1 MDWGIIITAIISV
14 LTTGG
19 VAAFLSNPRAAKKK
33 PEIENK
39 NANAEADKTIV
50 DTAKELINELKED
63 RKDADERYDRLE
75 EKYDAKTKELDET
88 NSNLVM
94 CSMLICK
101 HTACPLRDPGYGQGK
116 DWLEKNAKEALFMGK
131 PYSVLAFSFGPD
143 EKNYYILDEYTFQEF
158 LAFINNKW

>member
-14 LTTGG
+14 LTTSGI
-19 VAAFLSNPRAAKKK
+19 AAFFINPRAAKKK
-33 PEIENK
+33 PEIDNK

-50 DTAKELINELKED
+50 ETAKELINELKEE
-63 RKDADERYDRLE
+63 RKDVYDRYDKLE
-75 EKYDAKTKELDET
+75 EKYDIKTKELDEA

-116 DWLEKNAKEALFMGK
+116 DWLEKNLNGEE
-131 PYSVLAFSFGPD
+131 SVDSTSMEDIAESKG
-143 EKNYYILDEYTFQEF
+143 YIIKRIKKLSVTE
-158 LAFINNKW
+158 

>member
-19 VAAFLSNPRAAKKK
+19 VAAFLSNPKAAKKK

-39 NANAEADKTIV
+39 NANAEADKTII

-75 EKYDAKTKELDET
+75 EKYSAKTKELDET

-101 HTACPLRDPGYGQGK
+101 HTACPLRDPGYGHGR
-116 DWLEKNAKEALFMGK
+116 DWIEKNINREEATDSISIEDIAESKGYVIKRTKKL
-131 PYSVLAFSFGPD
+131 SVT
-143 EKNYYILDEYTFQEF
+143 E
-158 LAFINNKW
+158 

>member
-19 VAAFLSNPRAAKKK
+19 VAAFFINPRAAKKK

-39 NANAEADKTIV
+39 NANAEADKTIIG
-50 DTAKELINELKED
+50 TARELINELKEE
-63 RKDADERYDRLE
+63 RKDADDRYDKLE
-75 EKYDAKTKELDET
+75 EKYDAKTKELDEA

-94 CSMLICK
+94 CGMLICK

-116 DWLEKNAKEALFMGK
+116 DWLEKNLNRKE
-131 PYSVLAFSFGPD
+131 SVDSTLIEDIAENKG
-143 EKNYYILDEYTFQEF
+143 YTIKRTKKLSVTE
-158 LAFINNKW
+158 

>member
-19 VAAFLSNPRAAKKK
+19 LAAFLSNPMAAKKK

-39 NANAEADKTIV
+39 SANADADKTIIE
-50 DTAKELINELKED
+50 TAKELINELKED

-75 EKYDAKTKELDET
+75 EKYDARTKELDET

-101 HTACPLRDPGYGQGK
+101 HTACPLRDPGYGHGK
-116 DWLEKNAKEALFMGK
+116 DWMEKNLNGEEATDSISIEDIAESKGYTIKRTKKL
-131 PYSVLAFSFGPD
+131 SVT
-143 EKNYYILDEYTFQEF
+143 E
-158 LAFINNKW
+158 

>member
-19 VAAFLSNPRAAKKK
+19 VAAFLSNPKAAKKK

-39 NANAEADKTIV
+39 NANAEADKTII

-75 EKYDAKTKELDET
+75 EKYGAKTKELDET

-101 HTACPLRDPGYGQGK
+101 HTACPLRDPGYGHGR
-116 DWLEKNAKEALFMGK
+116 DWIEKNINREEATDSISIEDIAESKGYVIKRTKKL
-131 PYSVLAFSFGPD
+131 SVT
-143 EKNYYILDEYTFQEF
+143 E
-158 LAFINNKW
+158 

>member
-19 VAAFLSNPRAAKKK
+19 LAAFLSNPRAAKKK

-39 NANAEADKTIV
+39 SANAEADKTIV
-50 DTAKELINELKED
+50 DTAKELLNELKED

-101 HTACPLRDPGYGQGK
+101 HTACPLRDPGYGHGK
-116 DWLEKNAKEALFMGK
+116 DWMEKNLNGEEATDSISIEDIAESKGYTIKKTKKL
-131 PYSVLAFSFGPD
+131 SVT
-143 EKNYYILDEYTFQEF
+143 E
-158 LAFINNKW
+158 

>member
-1 MDWGIIITAIISV
+1 MTWEVIITAVISV

-19 VAAFLSNPRAAKKK
+19 VAAFLANPRAAKKK

-50 DTAKELINELKED
+50 DTARELINELKED

-101 HTACPLRDPGYGQGK
+101 HTACPLRDPGYGHGR
-116 DWLEKNAKEALFMGK
+116 DWMEKNINREEATDSISIEDIAESKGYAIKRTKKL
-131 PYSVLAFSFGPD
+131 SIT
-143 EKNYYILDEYTFQEF
+143 E
-158 LAFINNKW
+158 

>member
-1 MDWGIIITAIISV
+1 MPWEIIITAIISV

-19 VAAFLSNPRAAKKK
+19 IAAFFINPRAAKRK

-50 DTAKELINELKED
+50 ETAKELMNELKEE
-63 RKDADERYDRLE
+63 RKDIDVRYDKLE
-75 EKYDAKTKELDET
+75 EKYDIKTKELDEA

-116 DWLEKNAKEALFMGK
+116 DWLEKNLNKQNIKCKKVKLYFDD
-131 PYSVLAFSFGPD
+131 L
-143 EKNYYILDEYTFQEF
+143 EKFTEN
-158 LAFINNKW
+158 INNVFFDKDR

>member
-1 MDWGIIITAIISV
+1 MTWEVIITAVISV

-19 VAAFLSNPRAAKKK
+19 VAAFLANPRAAKKK

-39 NANAEADKTIV
+39 NANAEADKTII

-101 HTACPLRDPGYGQGK
+101 HTACPLRDPGYGHGR
-116 DWLEKNAKEALFMGK
+116 DWMEKNINREEATDSISIEDIAESKGYAIKRTKKL
-131 PYSVLAFSFGPD
+131 SVT
-143 EKNYYILDEYTFQEF
+143 E
-158 LAFINNKW
+158 

>member
-19 VAAFLSNPRAAKKK
+19 VAAFFINPKAAKKK

-39 NANAEADKTIV
+39 NANAEADKTIIG
-50 DTAKELINELKED
+50 TARELINELKEE
-63 RKDADERYDRLE
+63 RKDADDRYDKLE
-75 EKYDAKTKELDET
+75 ERYDAKTKELDET

-116 DWLEKNAKEALFMGK
+116 DWVEKNLNGEEATDSISIEDIAESKGYTIKRTKKL
-131 PYSVLAFSFGPD
+131 SVT
-143 EKNYYILDEYTFQEF
+143 E
-158 LAFINNKW
+158 

>member
-19 VAAFLSNPRAAKKK
+19 LAAFLNNPRAAKKK

-50 DTAKELINELKED
+50 DTAKELLNELKED

-75 EKYDAKTKELDET
+75 EKYDAKTKELDEA

-101 HTACPLRDPGYGQGK
+101 HTACPLRDPGYGHGK
-116 DWLEKNAKEALFMGK
+116 DWMEKNLNGEEATDSISIEDIAESKG
-131 PYSVLAFSFGPD
+131 
-143 EKNYYILDEYTFQEF
+143 YTIKRTKKLSITE
-158 LAFINNKW
+158 

>member
-14 LTTGG
+14 LTTSGI
-19 VAAFLSNPRAAKKK
+19 AAFFINPRAAKKK
-33 PEIENK
+33 PEIDNK

-50 DTAKELINELKED
+50 ETARELINELEEE
-63 RKDADERYDRLE
+63 RKDADDRYDKLE
-75 EKYDAKTKELDET
+75 EKYDAKTKELDEA

-116 DWLEKNAKEALFMGK
+116 DWLEKNLNGEESADSTSMEDIAESKGYIIKRIKKL
-131 PYSVLAFSFGPD
+131 SVT
-143 EKNYYILDEYTFQEF
+143 E
-158 LAFINNKW
+158 

>member
-1 MDWGIIITAIISV
+1 MDWGIIITAIVSV

-19 VAAFLSNPRAAKKK
+19 VAAFFINPRAAKKK

-39 NANAEADKTIV
+39 NANAEADTTIIG
-50 DTAKELINELKED
+50 TARELINELKEE
-63 RKDADERYDRLE
+63 RKDADDRYDKLE
-75 EKYDAKTKELDET
+75 ERYDAKTKELDET

-116 DWLEKNAKEALFMGK
+116 DWLEKNLNREE
-131 PYSVLAFSFGPD
+131 SVDSTLIEDIAENKG
-143 EKNYYILDEYTFQEF
+143 YTIKRTKKLSVTE
-158 LAFINNKW
+158 

>member
-14 LTTGG
+14 LTTSGI
-19 VAAFLSNPRAAKKK
+19 AAFFINPRAAKKK

-50 DTAKELINELKED
+50 ETARELIDELKEE
-63 RKDADERYDRLE
+63 RKDTDNRYDKLE
-75 EKYDAKTKELDET
+75 EKYDNKTRELDEA

-101 HTACPLRDPGYGQGK
+101 HTACPLRDPGYGHGK
-116 DWLEKNAKEALFMGK
+116 DWMEKNLSGEESTDSISIEDIAESKG
-131 PYSVLAFSFGPD
+131 
-143 EKNYYILDEYTFQEF
+143 YTIKRTKKLSITE
-158 LAFINNKW
+158 

>member
-1 MDWGIIITAIISV
+1 MDWGIIITAIVSV

-19 VAAFLSNPRAAKKK
+19 VAAFFINPRDSKKK

-39 NANAEADKTIV
+39 NANAEADKTIIG
-50 DTAKELINELKED
+50 TARELINELKEE
-63 RKDADERYDRLE
+63 RKDADDRYDKLE
-75 EKYDAKTKELDET
+75 EKYDAKTKELDEA

-116 DWLEKNAKEALFMGK
+116 DWLEKNLNRKE
-131 PYSVLAFSFGPD
+131 SVDSTLIEDIAENKG
-143 EKNYYILDEYTFQEF
+143 YTIKRTKKLSVTE
-158 LAFINNKW
+158 

>member
-19 VAAFLSNPRAAKKK
+19 VAAFFINPRAAKKK

-39 NANAEADKTIV
+39 NANAEADKTIIG
-50 DTAKELINELKED
+50 TARELINELKEE
-63 RKDADERYDRLE
+63 RKDADDRYDKLE
-75 EKYDAKTKELDET
+75 ERYDAKTKELDET

-116 DWLEKNAKEALFMGK
+116 DWLEKNLNKKE
-131 PYSVLAFSFGPD
+131 SVDSTLIEDIAENKG
-143 EKNYYILDEYTFQEF
+143 YTIKRTKKLSVTE
-158 LAFINNKW
+158 

>member
-14 LTTGG
+14 LTTSGI
-19 VAAFLSNPRAAKKK
+19 AAFFINPRAAKKK
-33 PEIENK
+33 PEIDNK

-50 DTAKELINELKED
+50 ETAKELINELKEE
-63 RKDADERYDRLE
+63 RKDVYDRYDKLE
-75 EKYDAKTKELDET
+75 EKYDIKTKELDEA

-116 DWLEKNAKEALFMGK
+116 DWLEKNLNREE
-131 PYSVLAFSFGPD
+131 SVDSTLIEDIAENKG
-143 EKNYYILDEYTFQEF
+143 YTIKRTKKLSVTE
-158 LAFINNKW
+158 

>member
-19 VAAFLSNPRAAKKK
+19 VAAFFINPRAAKKK

-39 NANAEADKTIV
+39 NANAEADKTIIG
-50 DTAKELINELKED
+50 TARELINELKEE
-63 RKDADERYDRLE
+63 RKDADDRYDKLE
-75 EKYDAKTKELDET
+75 ERYDAKTKELDET

-116 DWLEKNAKEALFMGK
+116 DWLEKNLNGEE
-131 PYSVLAFSFGPD
+131 SVDSTSMEDIAESKG
-143 EKNYYILDEYTFQEF
+143 YIIKRIKKLSVTE
-158 LAFINNKW
+158 

>member
-39 NANAEADKTIV
+39 NANAEADKTIIG
-50 DTAKELINELKED
+50 TARELINELKEE
-63 RKDADERYDRLE
+63 RKDADDRYDKLE
-75 EKYDAKTKELDET
+75 ERYDAKTKELDET

-116 DWLEKNAKEALFMGK
+116 DWLDKNLNKEE
-131 PYSVLAFSFGPD
+131 SVDSISIEDIAESKG
-143 EKNYYILDEYTFQEF
+143 YTIKRTKKLSITE
-158 LAFINNKW
+158 

>member
-1 MDWGIIITAIISV
+1 MA
-14 LTTGG
+14 
-19 VAAFLSNPRAAKKK
+19 NPRAAKKK

-63 RKDADERYDRLE
+63 RKDSDERYDRLE

-116 DWLEKNAKEALFMGK
+116 DWLEKNLNREE
-131 PYSVLAFSFGPD
+131 SVDSMSIEDIAESKG
-143 EKNYYILDEYTFQEF
+143 YTIKRTKKLSVTE
-158 LAFINNKW
+158 

>member
-50 DTAKELINELKED
+50 DTAKELLNELKED

-101 HTACPLRDPGYGQGK
+101 HTACPLRDPGYGHGK
-116 DWLEKNAKEALFMGK
+116 DWMEKNLNGEEATDSISIEDIAESKG
-131 PYSVLAFSFGPD
+131 
-143 EKNYYILDEYTFQEF
+143 YTIKKTKKLSITE
-158 LAFINNKW
+158 

>member
-14 LTTGG
+14 LTTSGIA
-19 VAAFLSNPRAAKKK
+19 VFFINPRAAKKK

-50 DTAKELINELKED
+50 ETARELIDELKEE
-63 RKDADERYDRLE
+63 RKDTDNRYDKLE
-75 EKYDAKTKELDET
+75 EKYDNKTRELDEA

-101 HTACPLRDPGYGQGK
+101 HTACPLRDPGYGHGK
-116 DWLEKNAKEALFMGK
+116 DWMEKNLSGEESTDSISIEDIAESKGYTIKRTKKL
-131 PYSVLAFSFGPD
+131 SVT
-143 EKNYYILDEYTFQEF
+143 E
-158 LAFINNKW
+158 

>member
-1 MDWGIIITAIISV
+1 MDWGIIITAIVSV

-19 VAAFLSNPRAAKKK
+19 VAAFFINPRAAKKK

-39 NANAEADKTIV
+39 NANAEADKTIIG
-50 DTAKELINELKED
+50 TARELINELKEE
-63 RKDADERYDRLE
+63 RKDADDRYDKLE
-75 EKYDAKTKELDET
+75 EKYDAKTKELDEA

-116 DWLEKNAKEALFMGK
+116 DWLEKNLNREE
-131 PYSVLAFSFGPD
+131 SVDSTLIEDIAENKG
-143 EKNYYILDEYTFQEF
+143 YT
-158 LAFINNKW
+158 IKRTKKWSVTE

>member
-1 MDWGIIITAIISV
+1 MDWGIIITAIVSV

-19 VAAFLSNPRAAKKK
+19 VAAFFINPRAAKKK
-33 PEIENK
+33 QEIENK
-39 NANAEADKTIV
+39 NANAEADKTIIG
-50 DTAKELINELKED
+50 TARELINELKEE
-63 RKDADERYDRLE
+63 RKDADDRYDKLE

-116 DWLEKNAKEALFMGK
+116 DWLEKNLNREE
-131 PYSVLAFSFGPD
+131 SVDSTLIEDIAENKG
-143 EKNYYILDEYTFQEF
+143 YTIKRTKKLSVTE
-158 LAFINNKW
+158 

>member
-19 VAAFLSNPRAAKKK
+19 IAAFFINPRAAKKK

-39 NANAEADKTIV
+39 NANAEADKTIIE
-50 DTAKELINELKED
+50 TARELINELKED
-63 RKDADERYDRLE
+63 RKDADDRYDKLE

-116 DWLEKNAKEALFMGK
+116 DWMEKNLNGEEAADSISIEDIAESKGYTIKRTKKL
-131 PYSVLAFSFGPD
+131 SVT
-143 EKNYYILDEYTFQEF
+143 E
-158 LAFINNKW
+158 

>member
-14 LTTGG
+14 RTTGG
-19 VAAFLSNPRAAKKK
+19 VAAFFINPRAAKKK

-39 NANAEADKTIV
+39 NANAEADKTIIG
-50 DTAKELINELKED
+50 TARELINELKEE
-63 RKDADERYDRLE
+63 RKDADDRYDKLE
-75 EKYDAKTKELDET
+75 ERYDAKTKELDET

-116 DWLEKNAKEALFMGK
+116 DWLEKNLNREE
-131 PYSVLAFSFGPD
+131 SVDSTLIEDIAENKG
-143 EKNYYILDEYTFQEF
+143 YTIKRTKKLSVTE
-158 LAFINNKW
+158 